1 MKPMQAMI
9 WKEIR
14 QNLPWTGFLFVASAG
29 AFAYAVKH
37 APAGYIYSDE
47 PVLGQAFCLVS
58 RLGFLGLA
66 GVLGLL
72 GTVFDSRPDAWA
84 FLVHRPEPR
93 TTIFW
98 SKLLAAWIAYL
109 LVAGLPLAGAIIW
122 IMQTERLGRPFYWEM
137 GLVHIADLF
146 AGAAAVP
153 LGMIV
158 GLRPARWYA
167 GRGIPLL
174 AMFLG
179 IGLAELTREFWHCVP
194 LLTFWGA
201 VVVWAARG
209 VFVAGVSGNRA
220 KGLGGAALA
229 IVMFV
234 GLLSISM
241 FFMAMLGF
249 KHAKPSIKRSMT
261 VYSDG
266 KAIVVESN
274 HLDNAYCKV
283 RYADGTPSALF
294 ENLKPG
300 QDIGFSRDAGNF
312 ERSMDH
318 WQRYFYWDKSDQ
330 AVHLSFFRDTVD
342 WYYLAGEKRIVGY
355 SMESHRLIGSVG
367 PGGFAESEVKEA
379 FTGQLLAQTIAM
391 TPHSEFPPNATTLV
405 FDKAIYEFDSKART
419 MRLLFLAGP
428 PGEKR

>member
-58 RLGFLGLA
+58 RLGFLGLE

-109 LVAGLPLAGAIIW
+109 LVAGLPLGGAIIW
-122 IMQTERLGRPFYWEM
+122 VMQTERLGRPFYWEM
-137 GLVHIADLF
+137 GLVHISDLF

-194 LLTFWGA
+194 LLTFWGSGRRLGGPGRLCRRRFGKPGKRPGRRSTGNRDVCRIA
-201 VVVWAARG
+201 FDLD
-209 VFVAGVSGNRA
+209 VFHGDAGVQAREA
-220 KGLGGAALA
+220 
-229 IVMFV
+229 F
-234 GLLSISM
+234 
-241 FFMAMLGF
+241 
-249 KHAKPSIKRSMT
+249 
-261 VYSDG
+261 
-266 KAIVVESN
+266 
-274 HLDNAYCKV
+274 
-283 RYADGTPSALF
+283 
-294 ENLKPG
+294 
-300 QDIGFSRDAGNF
+300 
-312 ERSMDH
+312 
-318 WQRYFYWDKSDQ
+318 DQ
-330 AVHLSFFRDTVD
+330 AFDDRLQR
-342 WYYLAGEKRIVGY
+342 WQG
-355 SMESHRLIGSVG
+355 HR
-367 PGGFAESEVKEA
+367 
-379 FTGQLLAQTIAM
+379 
-391 TPHSEFPPNATTLV
+391 
-405 FDKAIYEFDSKART
+405 R
-419 MRLLFLAGP
+419 
-428 PGEKR
+428 